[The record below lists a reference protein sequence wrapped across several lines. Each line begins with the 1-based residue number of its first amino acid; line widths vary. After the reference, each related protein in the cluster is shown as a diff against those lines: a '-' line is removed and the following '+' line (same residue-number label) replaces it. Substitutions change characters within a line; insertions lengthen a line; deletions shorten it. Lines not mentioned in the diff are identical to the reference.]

1 MSESPAEIK
10 RHGKHYTPTDLARF
24 LAERVVE
31 HLDRARGELRILDP
45 ACGDGEL
52 LFAAHRVLSE
62 RRPGVAVRLTGYDLD
77 QDALEVARARAAGL
91 GVTVELHAGD
101 FLDARTELDTARFDA
116 VITNP
121 PYVRVQ
127 QLGQATA
134 QLLAAR
140 FGLRGRIDLTHPFV
154 ALLPALLRPDGVVGL
169 LCSNR
174 FLTTRAGANVRA
186 VLQQSL
192 QPVELYDLGDTKLFA
207 AAVLPAIVIARNRA
221 PDAAFRC
228 VYASAYQDTE
238 ATPTRAIGLYEALTK
253 GDDTVIDHG
262 GRTIAIRSGH
272 LAPPEETRR
281 PWRLSHA
288 AADAWLQRVH
298 AGTWASFGEVARI
311 RVGIKTTADPV
322 FISDRWHE
330 RDPRPE
336 QALLRPLLTQH
347 DLLPWRVSPTPTSR
361 VLYPYVLDHT
371 KRTVVDLARYPDTR
385 AYLEAHAER
394 LRSRRYVAEGGREW
408 FEIWVPQQ
416 PARWAQPK
424 IVFPDISATARFAL
438 DRSGAIVNGNC
449 YWMSL
454 PDIGGDELAYLILAV
469 ANSRLGLRFYD
480 EVCGNR
486 LYSGRRRWMTQYVA
500 QLPLPAP
507 ECDPAR
513 EIVALVA
520 EVLGTGAV
528 PSPHQCAAIDTL
540 LDAAFGL

>member
-1 MSESPAEIK
+1 MSDSPAEIK

-31 HLDRARGELRILDP
+31 HLDGERGELRILDP

-52 LFAAHRVLSE
+52 LFAAHRAVTE
-62 RRPGVAVRLTGYDLD
+62 HRPGVPVRLTGYDLD
-77 QDALEVARARAAGL
+77 EDALEVARARAAGF
-91 GVTVELHAGD
+91 GVAVELHAGD
-101 FLDARTELDTARFDA
+101 FLDARTELDTAGFDA

-127 QLGQATA
+127 QLGQDTA
-134 QLLAAR
+134 RLLAAR

-186 VLQQSL
+186 VLRQSL

-207 AAVLPAIVIARNRA
+207 AAVLPAIVVARNRTA
-221 PDAAFRC
+221 EDVSRC
-228 VYASAYQDTE
+228 VYTAAYQDAQ
-238 ATPTRAIGLYEALTK
+238 ATPTSAIGLYEALTK
-253 GDDTVIDHG
+253 GGDTVIDHG
-262 GRTIAIRSGH
+262 GRTIAIRSGR
-272 LAPPEETRR
+272 LVAPQEPRR
-281 PWRLSHA
+281 PWRLSHTA
-288 AADAWLQRVH
+288 GDAWLQRVQ
-298 AGTWASFGEVARI
+298 AGTWRRFGEVARI

-330 RDPRPE
+330 RKPCPE
-336 QALLRPLLTQH
+336 EALLRPLLTQH
-347 DLLPWRVSPTPTSR
+347 DLLPWRVSPAPAQR
-361 VLYPYVLDHT
+361 VLYPYVLDHAR
-371 KRTVVDLARYPDTR
+371 RTLVDLADYPDTR
-385 AYLEAHAER
+385 AYLDAHADR
-394 LRSRRYVAEGGREW
+394 LRSRRYVADGGREW
-408 FEIWVPQQ
+408 YEIWVPQQ
-416 PARWAQPK
+416 PALWAAPK

-449 YWMSL
+449 YWISV
-454 PDIGGDELAYLILAV
+454 PDLGDDDLAYLLLAV

-480 EVCGNR
+480 EMCGNR

-507 ECDPAR
+507 DSAAAR
-513 EIVALVA
+513 DIVGRVA
-520 EVLGTGAV
+520 DLLAAGAV
-528 PSPHQCAAIDTL
+528 PSARQCSAIDAL
-540 LDAAFGL
+540 LETAFGL

>member
-24 LAERVVE
+24 LAERVVD
-31 HLDRARGELRILDP
+31 HLDDERTELRILDP

-52 LFAAHRVLSE
+52 LFAAHRAVTE

-77 QDALEVARARAAGL
+77 RDALGVARVRAARL
-91 GVTVELHAGD
+91 GIAVDLHAGD
-101 FLDARTELDTARFDA
+101 FLDARTELDTAGFDA

-127 QLGQATA
+127 QLGQVTA
-134 QLLAAR
+134 RLLAAR

-154 ALLPALLRPDGVVGL
+154 VLLPALLRPDGVVGL

-192 QPVELYDLGDTKLFA
+192 QPLELYDLGDTKLFT

-221 PDAAFRC
+221 PDGASRC
-228 VYASAYQDTE
+228 VYTSAYQDMR
-238 ATPTRAIGLYEALTK
+238 AVPNSAIGLYEALTA
-253 GDDTVIDHG
+253 GADTVIDHG
-262 GRTIAIRSGH
+262 GRTIAIRSGRLASAVDAH
-272 LAPPEETRR
+272 L
-281 PWRLSHA
+281 PWRRSHA
-288 AADAWLQRVH
+288 AGDAWLQRVQ
-298 AGTWASFGEVARI
+298 AGTWRRFGEVARI

-322 FISDRWHE
+322 FISDAWHE
-330 RDPRPE
+330 RSPRPE
-336 QALLRPLLTQH
+336 QSLLRPLLTQH
-347 DLLPWRVSPTPTSR
+347 DVLAWRVSPAPASR
-361 VLYPYVLDHT
+361 VLYPYVLDHAR
-371 KRTVVDLARYPDTR
+371 RTVVDLADYPDTR
-385 AYLEAHAER
+385 AYLEAHADR

-408 FEIWVPQQ
+408 YEIWVPQQ
-416 PARWAQPK
+416 PARWAAPK

-449 YWMSL
+449 YWMSV
-454 PDIGGDELAYLILAV
+454 PDIGGDELAYLMLAV

-500 QLPLPAP
+500 RLPLPAP
-507 ECDPAR
+507 ECAAAR
-513 EIVALVA
+513 EIIALVA
-520 EVLGTGAV
+520 DVLAAGAV
-528 PSPHQCAAIDTL
+528 PSAQQCAAIDEL